1 MELIQSFL
9 NLVAPP
15 FTVVSLGLL
24 LPHYVVFK
32 YFFSLVRGLFSE
44 DVTGKVVLITGASS
58 GIGENLAYEYAKR
71 GAQLALVARRESS
84 LEEAA
89 EAARYYGSPEVITIA
104 GDVSELSDCRRIID
118 DTMNHFG
125 RLDHLVNNAGIANM
139 TLFEEIIDITSFKK
153 IMETN
158 YWGSV
163 YMTWLAI
170 PYLKNR
176 GGKIIVASKAAL
188 RSFFETLR
196 VEMSP
201 EIGITVVTPGFV
213 ESEIT
218 KGKALYSH
226 GRMEVHQDV
235 RDALVGA
242 IPVETAAAC
251 AKAIVRSACQGDRYL
266 TEPSWYNAAY
276 YLKAFCPEVVE
287 WCYRILVYTT
297 PGTSAAEALNK
308 QILDLTGAKTA
319 MYPPSI
325 HSHMA
330 YEYAKRGA
338 YLALVARR
346 ENRLREVAGV
356 ARFFGSPFAL
366 DVNFWGM
373 VYCTY
378 FAIPHLK
385 QSRGKIIG
393 ISSSAAWLP
402 VPRLSFYSASKAAVI
417 SFYETLRVEVGR
429 DIGITIVTPG
439 LVESEMTQGKF
450 MSKDGGLYLDQELR
464 DAMVSAMPIMA
475 IDSAVNGIVRSACRG
490 DRYATEPRW
499 MRMAF
504 YYKTLWPELVEWVN
518 YLIGMTSSSPTD
530 SFGKRLLE
538 LTGLKT
544 WFYPESVRS
553 QKLWL

>member
-24 LPHYVVFK
+24 LPLYVVFK

-71 GAQLALVARRESS
+71 GAQLALVARRERS

-125 RLDHLVNNAGIANM
+125 RCKLESEEEIQIGWIGLFMMNSVMDAVDHLVNNAGIVNM
-139 TLFEEIIDITSFKK
+139 TLFEEINDITSFKQ

-163 YMTWLAI
+163 YMTWLSI

-176 GGKIIVASKAAL
+176 RGKIIVVSSAAAWLPSPRMSIYNASKAAL

-218 KGKALYSH
+218 QGKALYSH

-242 IPVETAAAC
+242 IPVDTAAAC
-251 AKAIVRSACQGDRYL
+251 AKAIVRSACRGDRYL

-325 HSHMA
+325 HS
-330 YEYAKRGA
+330 
-338 YLALVARR
+338 V
-346 ENRLREVAGV
+346 
-356 ARFFGSPFAL
+356 
-366 DVNFWGM
+366 
-373 VYCTY
+373 
-378 FAIPHLK
+378 
-385 QSRGKIIG
+385 KIN
-393 ISSSAAWLP
+393 
-402 VPRLSFYSASKAAVI
+402 
-417 SFYETLRVEVGR
+417 
-429 DIGITIVTPG
+429 D
-439 LVESEMTQGKF
+439 
-450 MSKDGGLYLDQELR
+450 D
-464 DAMVSAMPIMA
+464 
-475 IDSAVNGIVRSACRG
+475 
-490 DRYATEPRW
+490 
-499 MRMAF
+499 
-504 YYKTLWPELVEWVN
+504 
-518 YLIGMTSSSPTD
+518 
-530 SFGKRLLE
+530 
-538 LTGLKT
+538 
-544 WFYPESVRS
+544 
-553 QKLWL
+553 

>member
-24 LPHYVVFK
+24 LPLYVVFK

-71 GAQLALVARRESS
+71 GAQLALVARRERS

-125 RLDHLVNNAGIANM
+125 RLDHLVNNAGIVNM
-139 TLFEEIIDITSFKK
+139 TLFEEINDITSFKQ

-163 YMTWLAI
+163 YMTWLSI

-176 GGKIIVASKAAL
+176 RGKIIVVSSAAAWLPSPRMSIYNASKAAL

-218 KGKALYSH
+218 QGKALYSH

-242 IPVETAAAC
+242 IPVDTAAAC
-251 AKAIVRSACQGDRYL
+251 AKAIVRSACRGDRYL

-325 HSHMA
+325 HS
-330 YEYAKRGA
+330 
-338 YLALVARR
+338 V
-346 ENRLREVAGV
+346 
-356 ARFFGSPFAL
+356 
-366 DVNFWGM
+366 
-373 VYCTY
+373 
-378 FAIPHLK
+378 
-385 QSRGKIIG
+385 KIN
-393 ISSSAAWLP
+393 
-402 VPRLSFYSASKAAVI
+402 
-417 SFYETLRVEVGR
+417 
-429 DIGITIVTPG
+429 D
-439 LVESEMTQGKF
+439 
-450 MSKDGGLYLDQELR
+450 D
-464 DAMVSAMPIMA
+464 
-475 IDSAVNGIVRSACRG
+475 
-490 DRYATEPRW
+490 
-499 MRMAF
+499 
-504 YYKTLWPELVEWVN
+504 
-518 YLIGMTSSSPTD
+518 
-530 SFGKRLLE
+530 
-538 LTGLKT
+538 
-544 WFYPESVRS
+544 
-553 QKLWL
+553 

>member
-24 LPHYVVFK
+24 LPHYVIFK

-44 DVTGKVVLITGASS
+44 DVAGKVVLITGASS

-104 GDVSELSDCRRIID
+104 GDVSDLSDCRRIID

-125 RLDHLVNNAGIANM
+125 RCRFESDEEIQMGWIGLFMMNSVMDAVDHLVNNAGIANM
-139 TLFEEIIDITSFKK
+139 TLFEEIIDITSFKQ

-163 YMTWLAI
+163 YMTWLSI

-176 GGKIIVASKAAL
+176 GGKIIVVSSAAAWLPSPRMSIYNASKAAL

-235 RDALVGA
+235 RDVLVGA

-251 AKAIVRSACQGDRYL
+251 AKAIVRSACRGDRYL
-266 TEPSWYNAAY
+266 TEPSWYNAVY
-276 YLKAFCPEVVE
+276 YLKALCPEVVE

-325 HSHMA
+325 HS
-330 YEYAKRGA
+330 
-338 YLALVARR
+338 
-346 ENRLREVAGV
+346 
-356 ARFFGSPFAL
+356 
-366 DVNFWGM
+366 
-373 VYCTY
+373 
-378 FAIPHLK
+378 
-385 QSRGKIIG
+385 
-393 ISSSAAWLP
+393 
-402 VPRLSFYSASKAAVI
+402 
-417 SFYETLRVEVGR
+417 VEIN
-429 DIGITIVTPG
+429 D
-439 LVESEMTQGKF
+439 
-450 MSKDGGLYLDQELR
+450 D
-464 DAMVSAMPIMA
+464 
-475 IDSAVNGIVRSACRG
+475 
-490 DRYATEPRW
+490 
-499 MRMAF
+499 
-504 YYKTLWPELVEWVN
+504 
-518 YLIGMTSSSPTD
+518 
-530 SFGKRLLE
+530 
-538 LTGLKT
+538 
-544 WFYPESVRS
+544 
-553 QKLWL
+553 